1 MNEEIEYAEMLEIP
15 VSTVSVTEKRRK
27 FRKNKG
33 DLKEKLI
40 SKRARPRRRR
50 APKLIKRRIKTRT
63 PLIPRIL
70 PIFRARRKALPRK
83 RRQALRLRRKAPPSR
98 IIPRF
103 LR

>member
-40 SKRARPRRRR
+40 SKVNDRAAGAT
-50 APKLIKRRIKTRT
+50 APQEGAEAYKEAYKNADAAYPAYSSDFSGAAESVFASAGSEYFMSGR
-63 PLIPRIL
+63 
-70 PIFRARRKALPRK
+70 
-83 RRQALRLRRKAPPSR
+83 
-98 IIPRF
+98 
-103 LR
+103 